1 MWGGKTVAE
10 AGWGTDMFPGC
21 LVVELEVKS
30 QRVRK
35 ANVAWVRRVDLGFRR
50 TVNASSGP
58 DLAGRRERSPSRWNP
73 DHDAGNSGG
82 NDRRLHVPRRSCHA
96 AWLRVIGF
104 SSYVIIQS
112 SRRLLLTADH
122 SVVISL
128 EALFNSPT
136 PTTADV
142 CERPRRERRTH
153 LSHNRKK

>member
-10 AGWGTDMFPGC
+10 AGWGTDMFSGC

-35 ANVAWVRRVDLGFRR
+35 ANVAWVTRVDLGFRR

-82 NDRRLHVPRRSCHA
+82 HHRRLHVPRRSCHA
-96 AWLRVIGF
+96 A
-104 SSYVIIQS
+104 
-112 SRRLLLTADH
+112 
-122 SVVISL
+122 
-128 EALFNSPT
+128 
-136 PTTADV
+136 
-142 CERPRRERRTH
+142 
-153 LSHNRKK
+153 